1 MTERIRLPD
10 RRGAETFDVRHG
22 NERFHVSI
30 GRFRDGTISE
40 IFVTGPKSGS
50 DLEAVTRDAAI
61 ILSIGCQCGLPLDP
75 IRHAITRNSDNTPS
89 SIIGAVLERLA
100 ELGQTQGHT

>member
-1 MTERIRLPD
+1 MRNRLPD
-10 RRGAETFDVRHG
+10 RRACETLDVKHNG
-22 NERFHVSI
+22 QRFHVSV
-30 GRFRDGTISE
+30 GRFRDGSIAEVFLS
-40 IFVTGPKSGS
+40 GGKSGS

-61 ILSIGCQCGLPLDP
+61 ALSIASQYGVPLDP

-100 ELGQTQGHT
+100 KDTPKQ